1 MSRNAVPIKMPIYKT
16 ITKLRV
22 IAALIAFCK
31 TMGGSAKASALITE
45 MEKAVYK
52 DPQPY
57 ATPADSYSGYN
68 KYNRFP
74 KQF

>member
-1 MSRNAVPIKMPIYKT
+1 MSLIVFE
-16 ITKLRV
+16 
-22 IAALIAFCK
+22 ALGLTSRSDVDYAENYLEYSDETF
-31 TMGGSAKASALITE
+31 SDKANTLITE

-57 ATPADSYSGYN
+57 ATPSDSYSGYN

>member
-1 MSRNAVPIKMPIYKT
+1 MGLTSRSDVDYAENYLDYSEET
-16 ITKLRV
+16 
-22 IAALIAFCK
+22 FDD
-31 TMGGSAKASALITE
+31 KASALITE

-57 ATPADSYSGYN
+57 ATGAESYSGYN